1 MTGRTLPQHLSYYC
15 MCPHTTIYNIAGGE
29 DDMKK
34 IASMFKVDWLT
45 LWGLNT
51 HLPSLQTPN
60 GTEVRPSL
68 FSSLAFF
75 LFFPLFPPRFYCSP
89 PLLTN
94 PPRTL
99 RSISLSFFLLFFSHL
114 SFFPLV
120 MGLTCS
126 PPGTEVPLALLLF
139 SFFFSPFPVFLLEIP
154 MYADIC

>member
-15 MCPHTTIYNIAGGE
+15 MCPHTTIYDIAGGE

-68 FSSLAFF
+68 FCSLAFF
-75 LFFPLFPPRFYCSP
+75 HFFPLSPPRFYCSP

-99 RSISLSFFLLFFSHL
+99 RSISLLSFLLFSPSSLFFS
-114 SFFPLV
+114 SCYGPD
-120 MGLTCS
+120 MLTS
-126 PPGTEVPLALLLF
+126 WHRGPSRSLAFLLLF
-139 SFFFSPFPVFLLEIP
+139 LSLSCVYFGKSHV
-154 MYADIC
+154 C